1 MDSSDI
7 AQADFDVSQKPRVV
21 LTRKEKETEEGG
33 KAIFC
38 VPFQKKI
45 ASHLER
51 EEETKQ
57 RNVEEH

>member
-51 EEETKQ
+51 EEETK
-57 RNVEEH
+57 